1 MKKIFV
7 YILLI
12 FNILPVMLNAQKVN
26 SNTVYKK
33 GVFTTTVTCSVKSTQ
48 DNINQAVNNFLVQYK
63 NNLKALFPWVL
74 KGVKLQGENDDFIE
88 FNIKSHSL
96 ENQIVIGKMD
106 ISVKLLGK
114 KYKDVGYKVKIEKI
128 KDTQDVTEISYF
140 LYDCE
145 EVIEQAK
152 GILTITRL
160 DTNIYESK
168 LLVNTQLKKFYN
180 TLMSQK
186 MFRENLEWR
195 FRKFVENMANSVAV
209 E

>member
-1 MKKIFV
+1 MKKKII

-12 FNILPVMLNAQKVN
+12 FNILSFVLNAQKAN

-33 GVFTTTVTCSVKSTQ
+33 GIFTTTVVCSFNSTQ
-48 DNINQAVNNFLVQYK
+48 NNVNKAVNNFITQYK
-63 NNLKALFPWVL
+63 TNLKALFPWAL

-88 FNIKSHSL
+88 FNIKSHL
-96 ENQIVIGKMD
+96 FENQIVMGKMD

-128 KDTQDVTEISYF
+128 KGTQDVTEISYF

-152 GILTITRL
+152 GIFTITHL
-160 DTNIYESK
+160 DTNSYECK
-168 LLVNTQLKKFYN
+168 LIVNTQLKKFYN
-180 TLMSQK
+180 TVLSQK

-195 FRKFVENMANSVAV
+195 FRKFVENMAISVSI
-209 E
+209 